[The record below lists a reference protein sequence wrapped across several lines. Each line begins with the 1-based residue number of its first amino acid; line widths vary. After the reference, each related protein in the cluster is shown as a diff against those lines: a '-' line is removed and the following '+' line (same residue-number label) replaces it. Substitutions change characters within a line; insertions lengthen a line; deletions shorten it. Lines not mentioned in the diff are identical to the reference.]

1 MAKAMGFVTKYWQI
15 FVFVITVAFVAGG
28 LYANI
33 LRLETTK
40 AESYIVVSQGEKIA
54 ELCEKKLDKTVFDSH
69 EKRDDDRFN
78 LMFTELQKRLDRIE
92 NKIDSK

>member
-1 MAKAMGFVTKYWQI
+1 MAKAMGFITKYWHMI
-15 FVFVITVAFVAGG
+15 VFVLTIVFVGG
-28 LYANI
+28 SLYANI
-33 LRLETTK
+33 IRLETSK

-54 ELCEKKLDKTVFDSH
+54 ELCEKKLDKPIFESH
-69 EKRDDDRFN
+69 EKRDDDRFG